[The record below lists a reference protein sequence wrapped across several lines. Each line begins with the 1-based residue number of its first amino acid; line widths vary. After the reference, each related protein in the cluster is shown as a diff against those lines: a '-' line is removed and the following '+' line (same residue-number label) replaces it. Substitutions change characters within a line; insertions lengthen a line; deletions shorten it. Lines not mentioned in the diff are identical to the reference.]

1 MLSARGECILLK
13 VHLSGW
19 LVRWSNA
26 HNTKKPLREGQG
38 IDLIASELIF
48 TFQDSGRRG
57 KRTQWAKV
65 HTCKSKTSPRTTPS
79 LCPYFPDF

>member
-1 MLSARGECILLK
+1 M
-13 VHLSGW
+13 
-19 LVRWSNA
+19 VRWSNA
-26 HNTKKPLREGQG
+26 HNTKKHLREGQG

-65 HTCKSKTSPRTTPS
+65 HTCKSKSSSQTTPS
-79 LCPYFPDF
+79 PSPYFPDF

>member
-1 MLSARGECILLK
+1 MLAARGECILLK
-13 VHLSGW
+13 VHLRGW

-38 IDLIASELIF
+38 IDLFASGLIF

-57 KRTQWAKV
+57 KRTQCPKV
-65 HTCKSKTSPRTTPS
+65 HTCKSKSSPRTTPS